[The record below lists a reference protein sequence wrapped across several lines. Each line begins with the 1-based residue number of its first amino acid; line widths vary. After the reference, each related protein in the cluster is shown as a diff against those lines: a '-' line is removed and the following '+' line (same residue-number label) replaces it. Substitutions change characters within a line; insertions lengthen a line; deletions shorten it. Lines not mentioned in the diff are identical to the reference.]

1 MGILVQIRKFLAK
14 KQLKKLKIEAK
25 SMEHQKKLNKG
36 LENKIILL
44 QQKLSDSQKENK
56 ELKKAQKDNQSV
68 VKELEALKSS
78 DALGKTAIN
87 KVASLEEQIAKLQ
100 EQLEL

>member
-1 MGILVQIRKFLAK
+1 
-14 KQLKKLKIEAK
+14 
-25 SMEHQKKLNKG
+25 MEHQKKLNKG

-68 VKELEALKSS
+68 VKELEALKWDSNGTQMGLKWDS
-78 DALGKTAIN
+78 NETQMRHK
-87 KVASLEEQIAKLQ
+87 
-100 EQLEL
+100 